1 MRVCFSLSC
10 QKEDSSKREPSG
22 TSSGPSSDPEF
33 AKRGHLENTKP
44 LERSGLVEQTVGLM
58 KFYRQQRL
66 SDKLPLIC
74 GFDHAATGAA

>member
-1 MRVCFSLSC
+1 MLLKDKTNNIFIHFGIAHSRKEYFVRVCFSLSC
-10 QKEDSSKREPSG
+10 QKQDSSKQEPSG

-58 KFYRQQRL
+58 KF
-66 SDKLPLIC
+66 
-74 GFDHAATGAA
+74 